1 MGEYSTLILFSKKD
15 IPNNL
20 SVFLDQ
26 KIGSVDMVSKGK
38 KNLKIMKSTNGK
50 IKPKNC
56 VLETGNFL
64 DCKILT

>member
-1 MGEYSTLILFSKKD
+1 MGEYSTLILFSKKY

-38 KNLKIMKSTNGK
+38 KNLQIMRSTNGK
-50 IKPKNC
+50 IKPKDC
-56 VLETGNFL
+56 VQIT
-64 DCKILT
+64 